1 MIINLLSTIYNF
13 YNNKILFK
21 IDEKSKYDKFDLV
34 KNKDFHLLFIGTCS
48 S

>member
-13 YNNKILFK
+13 YNNKIMFN
-21 IDEKSKYDKFDLV
+21 IDESKYDKFDLV